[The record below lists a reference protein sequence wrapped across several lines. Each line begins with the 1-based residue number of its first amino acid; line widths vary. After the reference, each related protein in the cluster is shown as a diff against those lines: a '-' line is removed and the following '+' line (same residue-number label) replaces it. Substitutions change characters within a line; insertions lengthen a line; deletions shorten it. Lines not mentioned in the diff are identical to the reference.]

1 MSATVTYKGNVITTV
16 SNETKTLT
24 TSGTWL
30 EGNISITDVS
40 DGTGVIY
47 QDEDGYLVIPDE
59 GDTIIKINEFISGVF
74 DNTDITTNSSTIRKY
89 AFYGTN
95 ITSFKAD
102 NVTSLGSGNAL
113 GIFQNCTSL
122 KSISMQNLTSI
133 GNSQYFLSGCTSLE
147 TVDFPSLRDTGDYA
161 FQNCTSL
168 VTVVLP
174 SASGGYRSFHGCTN
188 LQQVDYGRLVGSE
201 GMNVQNFYNC
211 GKLKTVI
218 LRNNSSSVTNLLNVN
233 AFQNTP
239 FASGGTG
246 GILYVPS
253 ALISSYQSATN
264 WSTILGYENNQIL
277 SIEGS
282 VYETKYADG
291 TPIQSN

>member
-1 MSATVTYKGNVITTV
+1 MSTTVTYKGNVITTV

-24 TSGTWL
+24 TAGTWL
-30 EGNISITDVS
+30 EGDISITDVS

-59 GDTIIKINEFISGVF
+59 GDAIIKFNEFISGVF

-102 NVTSLGSGNAL
+102 NVTSLGSGNAVS
-113 GIFQNCTSL
+113 IFQNCTSL

-147 TVDFPSLRDTGDYA
+147 TVDFPNLRDTGDYA

-201 GMNVQNFYNC
+201 GINMQNFYNC